1 MASPATAHKDF
12 VKITPDIISLD
23 EVAKL
28 VHDPKA
34 GAISTF
40 SGTTRD
46 NFEGKAVVSHSSFSF
61 SSCRSLKI
69 TRRGQPN
76 QRSLSR

>member
-1 MASPATAHKDF
+1 MATPATTHKDF
-12 VKITPDIISLD
+12 VKITADIISLD

-46 NFEGKAVVSHSSFSF
+46 NFEGKAASLALLFIH
-61 SSCRSLKI
+61 SCRY
-69 TRRGQPN
+69 
-76 QRSLSR
+76 

>member
-1 MASPATAHKDF
+1 MASPAVPHKDF

-34 GAISTF
+34 GAVSTF
-40 SGTTRD
+40 SGMTRD
-46 NFEGKAVVSHSSFSF
+46 NFEGKAASLALPFIHSCCYQDVPRTTAELVF
-61 SSCRSLKI
+61 L
-69 TRRGQPN
+69 TD
-76 QRSLSR
+76 